1 MIIGWQMLR
10 LIDDFFFQVFVFI
23 KSVLQMYQSL
33 MANPTN
39 EESPVASFQIFSG
52 CSWLVGPAAR
62 MPQLAESSVLKWRR
76 RQFLLPG
83 KNLSWCRSLA
93 RSLSRLLTLSLT
105 RWLTRS
111 VDFEIDDR
119 HPVGLSKRFF
129 VVFF

>member
-1 MIIGWQMLR
+1 
-10 LIDDFFFQVFVFI
+10 
-23 KSVLQMYQSL
+23 

-39 EESPVASFQIFSG
+39 EESQVASFQIFSG

-83 KNLSWCRSLA
+83 KNLSFPGSLA

-111 VDFEIDDR
+111 VDFGIDDR
-119 HPVGLSKRFF
+119 HPVGLSKRPTFVLGFF
-129 VVFF
+129 CWFFFKSNFWLKSLKLGSDFYSSRVLNPAH